1 MSRNRRTFLR
11 GVAAACAAAPALAL
25 WPRTAKTQAHHGQ
38 PHHGN
43 APPVQPNNENT
54 LVFAAATLKPA
65 LDEVVKAYKSS
76 GGADVTVAYGP
87 TPVLAKNIA
96 DGAPADIFFS
106 ADDRWMDYLA
116 DRKLIRAETRGAV
129 VGNEVVFVQGGNA
142 AEGQSPTVGPSFPI
156 AQAVG
161 SGPLAMC
168 NPDSHPAGRYG
179 KSSLQQTGLWDAVA
193 SKIAIVENPQ
203 VAAAMVA
210 RGDAPA
216 AIVFATDVHGLNN
229 VKIVGRFSAPAGSPI
244 VYPAA
249 VTAGARHPAN
259 AEQFMAYLRSVA
271 ARQIFDR
278 FGYR

>member
-1 MSRNRRTFLR
+1 MASPQ
-11 GVAAACAAAPALAL
+11 G
-25 WPRTAKTQAHHGQ
+25 
-38 PHHGN
+38 HHGN
-43 APPVQPNNENT
+43 VPQAPSPSGNT

-65 LDEVVKAYKSS
+65 LDEVVSAFKSS

-106 ADDRWMDYLA
+106 ADGRWMDYLA
-116 DRKLIRAETRGAV
+116 EQNLIRAETRVAV
-129 VGNEVVFVQGGNA
+129 VGNEVVFIQGGDMA
-142 AEGQSPTVGPSFPI
+142 AAQAVTIGPSFPI
-156 AQAVG
+156 AKAVG

-168 NPDSHPAGRYG
+168 NPESHPAGRYG
-179 KSSLQQTGLWDAVA
+179 KTSLQDAGLWDAIA

-216 AIVFATDVHGLNN
+216 AVVFATDVHGLNG
-229 VKIVGRFSAPAGSPI
+229 VKIVGKFSEPAHSPI

-249 VTAGARHPAN
+249 VTTGARHVAN
-259 AEQFMAYLRSVA
+259 AEHFLTYLRSPA

-278 FGYR
+278 YGYR

>member
-1 MSRNRRTFLR
+1 MVKDRRAFLQVLAV
-11 GVAAACAAAPALAL
+11 GCIAAPGLAV
-25 WPRTAKTQAHHGQ
+25 WSQTANTQGHHGA
-38 PHHGN
+38 
-43 APPVQPNNENT
+43 APQGHASNENT

-65 LDEVVKAYKSS
+65 LDEVVSAYKSS

-106 ADDRWMDYLA
+106 ADARWMDYLA
-116 DRKLIRAETRGAV
+116 DRNLIRADTRVAV
-129 VGNEVVFVQGGNA
+129 VGNQVVFVQGGDVA
-142 AEGQSPTVGPSFPI
+142 GAPAITIGPSFPI

-168 NPDSHPAGRYG
+168 NPDSHPAGRFG
-179 KSSLQQTGLWDAVA
+179 KTSLQDAGLWDAIA

-203 VAAAMVA
+203 IAAAMVA

-216 AIVFATDVHGLNN
+216 AVVFATDIHGLKG
-229 VKIVGRFSAPAGSPI
+229 VRIVGTFAEPAHAPI

-249 VTAGARHPAN
+249 VTMGAPHPAN
-259 AEQFMAYLRSVA
+259 AEHFLMYLRA
-271 ARQIFDR
+271 TPARKIFDR

>member
-1 MSRNRRTFLR
+1 MASPQ
-11 GVAAACAAAPALAL
+11 G
-25 WPRTAKTQAHHGQ
+25 
-38 PHHGN
+38 HHGN
-43 APPVQPNNENT
+43 VPQAPSPSGNT

-65 LDEVVKAYKSS
+65 LDEVVSAFKSS

-106 ADDRWMDYLA
+106 ADGRWMDYLA
-116 DRKLIRAETRGAV
+116 EQNLIRAETRVAV
-129 VGNEVVFVQGGNA
+129 VGNEVVFIQGGDMA
-142 AEGQSPTVGPSFPI
+142 AAQAVTIGPSFPI
-156 AQAVG
+156 AKAVG

-179 KSSLQQTGLWDAVA
+179 KTSLQDAGLWDAIA

-216 AIVFATDVHGLNN
+216 AVVLPPT
-229 VKIVGRFSAPAGSPI
+229 
-244 VYPAA
+244 
-249 VTAGARHPAN
+249 
-259 AEQFMAYLRSVA
+259 FMV
-271 ARQIFDR
+271 
-278 FGYR
+278 